1 MGSRVTQTFARPLDS
16 HMDPPTIHMPDD
28 RNKILVFIG
37 NLLANKVTC
46 VKRVIEMDHVSSL
59 TRHESGLILELK
71 PTKTKRQRKL

>member
-16 HMDPPTIHMPDD
+16 HHMVHPTIHMPDD

-46 VKRVIEMDHVSSL
+46 VKRIMEMNHVSSL
-59 TRHESGLILELK
+59 TRHESGLIFELK
-71 PTKTKRQRKL
+71 PTKTKR